1 MDSKLFHNI
10 ITLYYNCLSLQLESF
25 NFIQMLM
32 SVLKTLITATATLI
46 VPTQRVP
53 TLVLVNQVGLEM
65 GHRAQVHVC
74 LLW

>member
-1 MDSKLFHNI
+1 MKFRPVFMAHLIYSIVK
-10 ITLYYNCLSLQLESF
+10 
-25 NFIQMLM
+25 QMST
-32 SVLKTLITATATLI
+32 SVVTTLITATATLI